1 MAPKIPTIT
10 SITPNAG
17 YTRGTNVVAI
27 VGTNFRL
34 PPTPNPNGYLGGDAP
49 RTVSVKFDGVA
60 SPNAQAASATLIYA
74 TVPTLT
80 GTPPTTWPVLQ
91 DVRVANIDD
100 NGAEIATENVTK
112 QDAYTMTRPE
122 LSARSML
129 VRLNIAVIQLL
140 KRHVIANVALTQGRD
155 YDDDPTTWERLRAST
170 PALLLSGPMLER
182 NRDYGF
188 NREDDEAVTGDQW
201 LRRREPITVDMA
213 YDVRGL
219 ASSPIHLG
227 ALGEAFMLALRDVQ
241 LLALPAVP
249 GVPLSVDNEY
259 EIEIVDTEFPRF
271 DAAPNTDDLYLFDAR
286 ILVRGVHL
294 DDDSA
299 TVIERG
305 WRIETN
311 NGAPV
316 LDVQEQ

>member
-1 MAPKIPTIT
+1 VAPKIPTI
-10 SITPNAG
+10 SAITPSAG

-27 VGTNFRL
+27 TGTNFRL
-34 PPTPNPNGYLGGDAP
+34 PPTPDPDGYLGGDAP
-49 RTVSVKFDGVA
+49 RTVLVTFDGVA

-80 GTPPTTWPVLQ
+80 GTLPTTWPLML

-100 NGAEIATENVTK
+100 EGDEIATENVTK
-112 QDAYTMTRPE
+112 TDAYAMTRPE

-140 KRHVIANVALTQGRD
+140 KRHVLANVALTQGRD
-155 YDDDPTTWERLRAST
+155 YDDDPTTWQRLRAST
-170 PALLLSGPMLER
+170 PALLLSGPILER

-188 NREDDEAVTGDQW
+188 NREDDEAVSTNQW
-201 LRRREPITVDMA
+201 LRRREPVTVDLA

-227 ALGEAFMLALRDVQ
+227 ALGEAFMFALRDVQ
-241 LLALPAVP
+241 VLALPSVS
-249 GVPLSVDNEY
+249 GVALSVDNEY

-271 DAAPNTDDLYLFDAR
+271 DAAPNTDDLYMFDSR

-305 WRIETN
+305 WRIDSN
-311 NGAPV
+311 DGAPT

>member
-10 SITPNAG
+10 TIVPNAG

-27 VGTNFRL
+27 TGTNFAL
-34 PPTPNPNGYLGGDAP
+34 PAAPDPDGYLGGPAP
-49 RTVSVKFDGVA
+49 RSVSVKFDGVE
-60 SPNAQAASATLIYA
+60 SPSAQAASATLIYA
-74 TVPTLT
+74 VVPTLT
-80 GTPPTTWPVLQ
+80 GTPPTTWPLLQ
-91 DVRVANIDD
+91 DVRVANLDD
-100 NGAEIATENVTK
+100 DEDEVALENVTK
-112 QDAYTMTRPE
+112 PDAYAMTRPE

-155 YDDDPTTWERLRAST
+155 YDDDPATWERLRAST
-170 PALLLSGPMLER
+170 PALLLSGPILER

-188 NREDDEAVTGDQW
+188 NREDDEAVGATQW
-201 LRRREPITVDMA
+201 LRRREPVTVDLA

-219 ASSPIHLG
+219 ASSPVHLG

-249 GVPLSVDNEY
+249 GVTLSVDNEY

-271 DAAPNTDDLYLFDAR
+271 DAAPNTDDLYMFDAR

-305 WRIETN
+305 WRIASN
-311 NGAPV
+311 DGAPV